1 MMRMLAHR
9 PCPLQDQVVNHRTR
23 THVVGMILAV
33 LACLGLVTPAWGATP
48 GPAYAWGLNYSG
60 QLGTGGSTDLD
71 FSLPAAMA
79 APGEFSVISA
89 GTDHGCG
96 LDEAGEAWCWGDN
109 THGQLGN
116 GTLVSTNAPVR
127 VAGGRV
133 FNEISAGDDSTCA
146 ITDDLDAIY
155 CWGKNADGQLGS
167 GTTTSSNVPVQVVE
181 PSTGFTDILSIS
193 VGTSTACAIV
203 GQTPYCWGDNYFGQL
218 GNGTTTDELAPR
230 AIADFVNRE
239 IYNGAG
245 NYIVQGVF
253 AVGSTVYA
261 ATFAGLYVSTDGG
274 NSFTQRDDNSFTAND
289 VYANDSGSTI
299 YIASD
304 GGLKIS
310 TNSGAS
316 YVTKD
321 AVTGGLLANKVND
334 VYAVGSTVYAATEG
348 GLSITTNDGTTFTN
362 RTTTNG
368 LGDNVVRGIFAVGS
382 TVYAA
387 TSGGLS
393 ISTNGGDTFTNR
405 TTANGLGNNIVHAVY
420 VEGSTVYAA
429 TEYGLSISTNG
440 GTSFTNRT
448 TANGLGLNSMHGVFA
463 VGSKVYAA
471 TNGGGLSVS
480 TDSGATFTTYTTA
493 SGLGSDI
500 VPDVYAV
507 GSTVYAA
514 TEGGLSISLPDY
526 EFVDVSVGGSFACGV
541 TRASGATGP
550 GVCWGDNNS
559 GLLGRGTTG
568 PVIDNAV
575 PRPIAR
581 PVSDSSDLNLQDI
594 ASSRR
599 HSCALTSAGGV
610 YCWGDNTSGQLGIGS
625 TTASYSAS
633 AVTIP
638 GSAAVRGISSGW
650 ENSCALTDQQAY
662 CWGSNAAGQLGNSNR
677 TDSTIPVAV
686 NRTGIDPNNSPTQV
700 TSGDMY
706 SAFIVKPRMTFPAG
720 TAFSNVQ
727 AGGTSSA
734 TVTARNN
741 TQGDLAITGA
751 SVTGAGITLVGTTCS
766 GTLSAG
772 AVCTTDVE
780 WSPTAAGAL
789 SASLNIAYTGNS
801 SSVPLTGTAT
811 ARPTSPGSTSTSS
824 EPSIVAP
831 VAQPVQTV
839 SPTATSSTTLIA
851 GRPDNP
857 PIAQVLAPGL
867 VLVSVTT
874 AGETPTR
881 LIKREPTTTLK
892 AAPVLQSE
900 VGRPI
905 SLVAQGLSPAT
916 QYLVKVRVSKRYVT
930 LGGAMT
936 DSSGMAQLPVFTSSR
951 AERTTLALVDP
962 ITGQTS
968 YLKVSIQRRAT

>member
-1 MMRMLAHR
+1 
-9 PCPLQDQVVNHRTR
+9 V
-23 THVVGMILAV
+23 
-33 LACLGLVTPAWGATP
+33 
-48 GPAYAWGLNYSG
+48 
-60 QLGTGGSTDLD
+60 
-71 FSLPAAMA
+71 
-79 APGEFSVISA
+79 
-89 GTDHGCG
+89 
-96 LDEAGEAWCWGDN
+96 
-109 THGQLGN
+109 
-116 GTLVSTNAPVR
+116 
-127 VAGGRV
+127 
-133 FNEISAGDDSTCA
+133 
-146 ITDDLDAIY
+146 
-155 CWGKNADGQLGS
+155 
-167 GTTTSSNVPVQVVE
+167 
-181 PSTGFTDILSIS
+181 
-193 VGTSTACAIV
+193 
-203 GQTPYCWGDNYFGQL
+203 
-218 GNGTTTDELAPR
+218 
-230 AIADFVNRE
+230 
-239 IYNGAG
+239 
-245 NYIVQGVF
+245 
-253 AVGSTVYA
+253 
-261 ATFAGLYVSTDGG
+261 
-274 NSFTQRDDNSFTAND
+274 
-289 VYANDSGSTI
+289 
-299 YIASD
+299 
-304 GGLKIS
+304 
-310 TNSGAS
+310 
-316 YVTKD
+316 
-321 AVTGGLLANKVND
+321 
-334 VYAVGSTVYAATEG
+334 
-348 GLSITTNDGTTFTN
+348 
-362 RTTTNG
+362 NG
-368 LGDNVVRGIFAVGS
+368 LGDDIVHGVFAVGS

-405 TTANGLGNNIVHAVY
+405 TTANGLG
-420 VEGSTVYAA
+420 
-429 TEYGLSISTNG
+429 
-440 GTSFTNRT
+440 
-448 TANGLGLNSMHGVFA
+448 
-463 VGSKVYAA
+463 
-471 TNGGGLSVS
+471 
-480 TDSGATFTTYTTA
+480 
-493 SGLGSDI
+493 SDVVRGI
-500 VPDVYAV
+500 FAV

-514 TEGGLSISLPDY
+514 TSGGLSISLPDY
-526 EFVDVSVGGSFACGV
+526 EFVDVSVGGTFACGV

-559 GLLGRGTTG
+559 GQLGRGTTG

-581 PVSDSSDLNLQDI
+581 PVSDSSDLDLQDI

-599 HSCALTSAGGV
+599 HSCALTSAGAV

-625 TTASYSAS
+625 TTASFSAS

-650 ENSCALTDQQAY
+650 ENSCALTDQEAY

-686 NRTGIDPNNSPTQV
+686 NLTGIDTNNSPTQV

-720 TAFSNVQ
+720 TALPDVQ

-734 TVTARNN
+734 TVTARNS
-741 TQGDLAITGA
+741 TQGELAITGA

-766 GTLSAG
+766 GTLYAG

-874 AGETPTR
+874 AGRTPTR
-881 LIKREPTTTLK
+881 FIKREPTATLK
-892 AAPVLQSE
+892 AAPVLRSE

-916 QYLVKVRVSKRYVT
+916 QYLVKVRVSNRYVT

-936 DSSGMAQLPVFTSSR
+936 DSSGKARLPVFTSSR
-951 AERTTLALVDP
+951 PERTTLALVDS

>member
-1 MMRMLAHR
+1 
-9 PCPLQDQVVNHRTR
+9 VNHRTR

-79 APGEFSVISA
+79 APGDFSVISA

-155 CWGKNADGQLGS
+155 CWGKNADGQLGN

-181 PSTGFTDILSIS
+181 PSAGFTGIISIS
-193 VGTSTACAIV
+193 VGSSTACAIV
-203 GQTPYCWGDNYFGQL
+203 DQTPYCWGNNADGQL
-218 GNGTTTDELAPR
+218 GNGTTNDALTPR

-239 IYNGAG
+239 IFNGTG
-245 NYIVQGVF
+245 NYTVQGVF

-261 ATFAGLYVSTDGG
+261 ATLGGLYVSTDGG
-274 NSFTQRDDNSFTAND
+274 NSFTQRDASSSAAND
-289 VYANDSGSTI
+289 VYADDSGSTI

-348 GLSITTNDGTTFTN
+348 GLSITTNDGTTFTD
-362 RTTTNG
+362 RTTVNG
-368 LGDNVVRGIFAVGS
+368 LGDDIVHGVFAVGS

-405 TTANGLGNNIVHAVY
+405 TTANGLG
-420 VEGSTVYAA
+420 SD
-429 TEYGLSISTNG
+429 
-440 GTSFTNRT
+440 
-448 TANGLGLNSMHGVFA
+448 
-463 VGSKVYAA
+463 VGR
-471 TNGGGLSVS
+471 GI
-480 TDSGATFTTYTTA
+480 F
-493 SGLGSDI
+493 
-500 VPDVYAV
+500 AV

-514 TEGGLSISLPDY
+514 TSGGLSISLPDY
-526 EFVDVSVGGSFACGV
+526 EFVDVSVGGTFACGV

-559 GLLGRGTTG
+559 GQLGRGTTG

-581 PVSDSSDLNLQDI
+581 PVSDSSDLDLQDI

-599 HSCALTSAGGV
+599 HSCALTSAGAV

-625 TTASYSAS
+625 TTASFSAS

-650 ENSCALTDQQAY
+650 ENSCALTDQEAY

-686 NRTGIDPNNSPTQV
+686 NLTGIDTNNSPTQV

-720 TAFSNVQ
+720 TALPDVQ

-734 TVTARNN
+734 TVTARNS
-741 TQGDLAITGA
+741 TQGELAITGA

-766 GTLSAG
+766 GTLYAG

-874 AGETPTR
+874 AGRTPTR
-881 LIKREPTTTLK
+881 FIKREPTATLK
-892 AAPVLQSE
+892 AAPVLRSE

-916 QYLVKVRVSKRYVT
+916 QYLVKVRVSNRYVT

-936 DSSGMAQLPVFTSSR
+936 DSSGKARLPVFTSSR
-951 AERTTLALVDP
+951 PERTTLALVDS

>member
-1 MMRMLAHR
+1 MRMLAHR

-79 APGEFSVISA
+79 APGDFSVISA

-155 CWGKNADGQLGS
+155 CWGKNADGQLGN

-181 PSTGFTDILSIS
+181 PSAGFTGIISIS
-193 VGTSTACAIV
+193 VGSSTACAIV
-203 GQTPYCWGDNYFGQL
+203 DQTPYCWGNNADGQL
-218 GNGTTTDELAPR
+218 GNGTTNDALTPR

-239 IYNGAG
+239 IFNGTG
-245 NYIVQGVF
+245 NYTVQGVF

-261 ATFAGLYVSTDGG
+261 ATLGGLYVSTDGG
-274 NSFTQRDDNSFTAND
+274 NSFTQRDASSSAAND
-289 VYANDSGSTI
+289 VYADDSGSTI

-348 GLSITTNDGTTFTN
+348 GLSITTNDGTTFTD
-362 RTTTNG
+362 RTTVNG
-368 LGDNVVRGIFAVGS
+368 LGDDIVHGVFAVGS

-405 TTANGLGNNIVHAVY
+405 TTANGLG
-420 VEGSTVYAA
+420 
-429 TEYGLSISTNG
+429 
-440 GTSFTNRT
+440 
-448 TANGLGLNSMHGVFA
+448 
-463 VGSKVYAA
+463 
-471 TNGGGLSVS
+471 
-480 TDSGATFTTYTTA
+480 
-493 SGLGSDI
+493 SDVVRGI
-500 VPDVYAV
+500 FAV

-514 TEGGLSISLPDY
+514 TSGGLSISLPDY
-526 EFVDVSVGGSFACGV
+526 EFVDVSVGGTFACGV

-559 GLLGRGTTG
+559 GQLGRGTTG

-581 PVSDSSDLNLQDI
+581 PVSDSSDLDLQDI

-599 HSCALTSAGGV
+599 HSCALTSAGAV

-625 TTASYSAS
+625 TTASFSAS

-650 ENSCALTDQQAY
+650 ENSCALTDQEAY

-686 NRTGIDPNNSPTQV
+686 NLTGIDTNNSPTQV

-720 TAFSNVQ
+720 TALPDVQ

-734 TVTARNN
+734 TVTARNS
-741 TQGDLAITGA
+741 TQGELAITGA

-766 GTLSAG
+766 GTLYAG

-874 AGETPTR
+874 AGRTPTR
-881 LIKREPTTTLK
+881 FIKREPTATLK
-892 AAPVLQSE
+892 AAPVLRSE

-916 QYLVKVRVSKRYVT
+916 QYLVKVRVSNRYVT

-936 DSSGMAQLPVFTSSR
+936 DSSGKARLPVFTSSR
-951 AERTTLALVDP
+951 PERTTLALVDS